1 MSLDYI
7 IFFCEQIS
15 VLGQMVVIRNYRNPL
30 LVIMNTV
37 MITEGKTFCNQM
49 ANMVKVCS
57 KILPNM

>member
-49 ANMVKVCS
+49 ANMVKVWS